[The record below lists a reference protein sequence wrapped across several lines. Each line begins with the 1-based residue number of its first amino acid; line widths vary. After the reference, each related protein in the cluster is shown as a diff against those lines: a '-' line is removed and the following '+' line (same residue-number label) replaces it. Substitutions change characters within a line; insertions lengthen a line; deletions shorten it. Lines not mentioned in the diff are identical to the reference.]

1 MADLSIQCVDVW
13 IEILGV
19 ELGHV
24 LANNIRHRIDLAVAL
39 ANRLHGVRIILHL
52 GFLDTGQRISDRAF
66 VAGDELQHFA
76 IKLILRSR
84 LWISGYGLE
93 KLLQRDAWRAEG
105 IIGLLRTARGKA
117 GGHAVEAAAGITAAE
132 RKTGQLNVA
141 GG

>member
-1 MADLSIQCVDVW
+1 MTDLPIQCVDVW

-24 LANNIRHRIDLAVAL
+24 LTNNIRHRIDLTVAL
-39 ANRLHGVRIILHL
+39 ADRLYGVCVILHL
-52 GFLDTGQRISDRAF
+52 GLLDTGQRISDRAF

-84 LWISGYGLE
+84 FWISGYGLE

-105 IIGLLRTARGKA
+105 IVGLLRTARGKA
-117 GGHAVEAAAGITAAE
+117 GGHAVEAAAGIAAAE